1 MKKRLLFKIFMAVIV
16 MALSSG
22 HFNNA
27 RAQISIQ
34 NGATITEDFS
44 IGATATAATPAN
56 WKVDK
61 NATVRTVGTYSAAGT
76 ATERLGGDNLSTTA
90 GNGIYNLA
98 AGDQATASDRAIGGL
113 SSGSASK
120 SVNVYTYLQN
130 NGLQSIKSFSISY
143 DVERYRNGTNA
154 AGFAMQLYYSTDGAA
169 WTAAGDAFITSFAAN
184 ADNTGFASAPGE
196 TKSVTNKG
204 LNVTVPAGGSIYFA
218 WNYSVASGT
227 TTSNSQALGLDNV
240 SITANPGIM
249 VMVDAPTFNPTAQT
263 FTTPLSVSISSATV
277 GASIYYTTDG
287 STPDNTKT
295 LYTAPVSISSTTT
308 LKAIA
313 YSGASSSTV
322 TTATY
327 ESLIPTTATLPYSQ
341 SFASSMGDFIRYS
354 AVGDQVWE
362 WKSNDSGSMSINGF
376 SGGAKD
382 NEDWL
387 ISPTFDFT
395 GLNSIDL
402 DFKEAINFLTA
413 YTDMTVWASTNYT
426 GGNPALA
433 TWTELTVNNRA
444 AGSSATLFNNV
455 ETIELNDYANQP
467 SVNIAFKYTS
477 NTTAA
482 ANWLIGSVSV
492 TGSTAMP
499 PVEPTNHV
507 SNFLANSAGITTS
520 TIKLEWTENDGTN
533 VAEGYLIVA
542 SDNAVTAPVDK
553 VDPTLDYDLSDGA
566 ALVKVNHGTA
576 TYTFDNLLA
585 GTAYHFGIY
594 PYQGTG
600 SKINFKTAGAPVI
613 QVSTKSPGILLN
625 APVFNPLGGTFTD
638 SVVIAL
644 TTQTDEAQIF
654 YTLDGTT
661 PTNASTLYAGP
672 FKLTQSATVKAYTY
686 KNGAYSN
693 VSTQAYEITVT
704 PTAPQKATI
713 AELRTGLT
721 DGTEYKFT
729 GEGVVT
735 VKQDSRN
742 QKFIQD
748 ATGAILI
755 DDSQGLITSAVEVGQ
770 AITNLTGTLTLYNGL
785 MQFIPKGNA
794 EVVASPN
801 FVPAAQEL
809 TVTELQTNFEQYES
823 ELVLVK
829 NLTFTSTGT
838 FAASKNYNTTDGSK
852 TLVFLTNFGK
862 ADYIGTD
869 IPTATKDI
877 TGIAIEYNGTAQL
890 AARSLADFVDAAP
903 MTVQN
908 PVFAPIEGSYND
920 SVMVT
925 ITSATAGATIYYTT
939 DGSVPTIMSTE
950 YKAPFKLTATTTV
963 RAMAYAF
970 AMPSQAVQAVYTITP
985 SETPAIAA
993 PLFEPSATTFA
1004 DSIQIMLF
1012 SSTVGASIYYTTDGT
1027 EPSASSTLYSAPFKL
1042 KETTTLKA
1050 IAMLNGKSSTVASAT
1065 FTKEVAPTVVEV
1077 ATLAELRAGLLDGTV
1092 YKFTGE
1098 GVITFKQ
1105 TSRNQ
1110 KYIQD
1115 ATAAILIDDS
1125 KGLIK
1130 TAFEV
1135 GQAVTNLSGTLLD
1148 YSGLLE
1154 FIPTTD
1160 AGVVAEPEFTPTAQ
1174 AVTIEEL
1181 KANFNSYESELV
1193 VVSDL
1198 TFADAGTFVKSK
1210 SYNVSNGDQTLEF
1223 RTAFATADYIGTDI
1237 PTSVVH
1243 VTGIAIEYNEKVQLA
1258 ARSLADFEDGGMSFE
1273 GPEIAELTQT
1283 PEAPLATEAVVVSA
1297 KVTSEL
1303 GVSSVVLKWGTT
1315 AEMANEPVVMTA
1327 NGDVY
1332 TATIPAQAEGTTVW
1346 YQLIATDV
1354 LAWTANSDVVEYTI
1368 PTPGDKVAIYSEAFN
1383 GNLGTMT
1390 AFSVSGDQKWVFGTY
1405 SGKNYAKVSGYTNTC
1420 NANEDWLISP
1430 AISLENFVDVTLS
1443 FENAFKFDGVENDF
1457 TVQISTNYVAGTD
1470 PTTATWVQ
1478 LSDLTLSPGNYEF
1491 VTNVSALEQF
1501 EGKTIFVAFKYMT
1514 DGTLCSTW
1522 EVANVVVEGN
1532 PLGAYVEAPVISK
1545 ASGSYFETIS
1555 VEISTAT
1562 EGATIYY
1569 TIDGTTPTEAST
1581 LYTQALELSTNTT
1594 LNAIAIKEGTSST
1607 VVTATYTITLES
1619 QNKVTTLAELRKGL
1633 TDGTVYKFTGTA
1645 VITMIQSS
1653 RNQKFIQDETGAI
1666 LIDDPDGKIATAF
1679 EMGQGITN
1687 IEGTLLDYSGLLEFV
1702 PVKDAQKVEN
1712 PAYTPVA
1719 QLLTVTEIKA
1729 NFEQYESE
1737 LVKIEKVLFADA
1749 GTFAG
1754 GKNYNISTNDD
1765 LMVFRTNFRNA
1776 DYIGAAIPVNP
1787 VNVTGVLIEY
1797 NGTAQI
1803 AARFASDIEIRSSV
1817 IDIQNNVKIATA
1829 NSKVMITRDA
1839 AEAAQVEV
1847 FDLNGRKLI
1856 EQSIEGTYSE
1866 IELNRTG
1873 IFVVRYTT
1881 PGKVSKV
1888 AKINIR

>member
-1 MKKRLLFKIFMAVIV
+1 MKKRLLFKIFTAVIV

-44 IGATATAATPAN
+44 IGTTATAATPAN
-56 WKVDK
+56 WKADK
-61 NATVRTVGTYSAAGT
+61 NTTVRTVGTYSAAGS

-90 GNGIYNLA
+90 GNGIYNFA

-113 SSGSASK
+113 SSSSASK
-120 SVNVYTYLQN
+120 SVNVYTHLQN
-130 NGLQSIKSFSISY
+130 NGPQSIKSFSISY

-184 ADNTGFASAPGE
+184 SDNLGFASAPGE

-240 SITANPGIM
+240 SITANPGIL

-263 FTTPLSVSISSATV
+263 FTAPLSVTISSATA
-277 GASIYYTTDG
+277 GATIYYTTDG

-295 LYTAPVSISSTTT
+295 LYTAPVSIGSTTT

-313 YSGASSSTV
+313 YSGPSSSTV

-327 ESLIPTTATLPYSQ
+327 ESLIPATATLPYSQ

-402 DFKEAINFLTA
+402 DFSEAINYITA
-413 YTDMTVWASTNYT
+413 YSDMTVWASTNYT

-433 TWTELTVNNRA
+433 TWAELTVNNRA
-444 AGSSATLFNNV
+444 AGSSATLFGNV
-455 ETIELNDYANQP
+455 ETIELNDYANQ
-467 SVNIAFKYTS
+467 SAVNIAFKYKS
-477 NTTAA
+477 NTSGAS
-482 ANWLIGSVSV
+482 NWLIGSVSV

-553 VDPTLDYDLSDGA
+553 VDPTLDYDLSDGT

-600 SKINFKTAGAPVI
+600 SKINFKTAGAPTI

-729 GEGVVT
+729 GQGVVT

-852 TLVFLTNFGK
+852 TLVFRTNFGK
-862 ADYIGTD
+862 ADYIGTS

-877 TGIAIEYNGTAQL
+877 TGIAIEFNGTAQL
-890 AARSLADFVDAAP
+890 AARNLADFVDAAP
-903 MTVQN
+903 ITVA
-908 PVFAPIEGSYND
+908 APDIKVVDTGLSGEWI
-920 SVMVT
+920 V
-925 ITSATAGATIYYTT
+925 ITTTTAGATIYYTL
-939 DGSVPTIMSTE
+939 DGTVPTTSST
-950 YKAPFKLTATTTV
+950 
-963 RAMAYAF
+963 
-970 AMPSQAVQAVYTITP
+970 VYTDSIAFPGTV
-985 SETPAIAA
+985 TVKAIAVLNNVSSEVSTGSFVDPSPTVSA
-993 PLFEPSATTFA
+993 PMFEPSATTFA

-1012 SSTVGASIYYTTDGT
+1012 SSTEGASIYYTTDGT
-1027 EPSASSTLYSAPFKL
+1027 VPSFENSTLYSAPFKL

-1050 IAMLNGKSSTVASAT
+1050 VAMLNGKSSTVASAT

-1092 YKFTGE
+1092 YKYTGE

-1105 TSRNQ
+1105 ASRNQ

-1210 SYNVSNGDQTLEF
+1210 NYNVTSGDQTLVF
-1223 RTAFATADYIGTDI
+1223 RTAFATVDYIGTDI
-1237 PTSVVH
+1237 PTSAVH
-1243 VTGIAIEYNEKVQLA
+1243 ITGIPIEYNGTAQLV

-1405 SGKNYAKVSGYTNTC
+1405 SGKNYAKVSGYTNAC

-1430 AISLENFVDVTLS
+1430 AISLENFIDVTLS

-1491 VTNVSALEQF
+1491 VSNVSALEQF

-1555 VEISTAT
+1555 VEITSAT
-1562 EGATIYY
+1562 EGAAIHY

-1581 LYTQALELSTNTT
+1581 LYTQALELSANTT
-1594 LNAIAIKEGTSST
+1594 LNVIAIKEGTSST
-1607 VVTATYTITLES
+1607 VTTATYTITLES

>member
-130 NGLQSIKSFSISY
+130 NGPQSIKSFSISY

-240 SITANPGIM
+240 SITANPGIL

-313 YSGASSSTV
+313 YSGPSSSTV

-327 ESLIPTTATLPYSQ
+327 ESLIPATATLPYSQ
-341 SFASSMGDFIRYS
+341 SFAFSMGDFIRYS

-402 DFKEAINFLTA
+402 DFSEAINYITA
-413 YTDMTVWASTNYT
+413 YSDMTVWASTNYT

-444 AGSSATLFNNV
+444 AGNSATLFNNV
-455 ETIELNDYANQP
+455 ETIELNNYANQ
-467 SVNIAFKYTS
+467 SAVNIAFKYKS

-482 ANWLIGSVSV
+482 SNWLIGSVSV

-542 SDNAVTAPVDK
+542 LDNAVTAPVDK

-721 DGTEYKFT
+721 DGTVYKFT

-823 ELVLVK
+823 ELVLIK

-838 FAASKNYNTTDGSK
+838 FAASKDYNTTDGSK
-852 TLVFLTNFGK
+852 TLVFRTNFGK

-890 AARSLADFVDAAP
+890 AARS
-903 MTVQN
+903 Q
-908 PVFAPIEGSYND
+908 
-920 SVMVT
+920 
-925 ITSATAGATIYYTT
+925 
-939 DGSVPTIMSTE
+939 
-950 YKAPFKLTATTTV
+950 
-963 RAMAYAF
+963 
-970 AMPSQAVQAVYTITP
+970 Q
-985 SETPAIAA
+985 
-993 PLFEPSATTFA
+993 
-1004 DSIQIMLF
+1004 
-1012 SSTVGASIYYTTDGT
+1012 
-1027 EPSASSTLYSAPFKL
+1027 
-1042 KETTTLKA
+1042 
-1050 IAMLNGKSSTVASAT
+1050 
-1065 FTKEVAPTVVEV
+1065 
-1077 ATLAELRAGLLDGTV
+1077 
-1092 YKFTGE
+1092 
-1098 GVITFKQ
+1098 
-1105 TSRNQ
+1105 
-1110 KYIQD
+1110 
-1115 ATAAILIDDS
+1115 
-1125 KGLIK
+1125 
-1130 TAFEV
+1130 
-1135 GQAVTNLSGTLLD
+1135 
-1148 YSGLLE
+1148 
-1154 FIPTTD
+1154 
-1160 AGVVAEPEFTPTAQ
+1160 
-1174 AVTIEEL
+1174 
-1181 KANFNSYESELV
+1181 
-1193 VVSDL
+1193 
-1198 TFADAGTFVKSK
+1198 
-1210 SYNVSNGDQTLEF
+1210 F
-1223 RTAFATADYIGTDI
+1223 RD
-1237 PTSVVH
+1237 
-1243 VTGIAIEYNEKVQLA
+1243 
-1258 ARSLADFEDGGMSFE
+1258 
-1273 GPEIAELTQT
+1273 
-1283 PEAPLATEAVVVSA
+1283 
-1297 KVTSEL
+1297 
-1303 GVSSVVLKWGTT
+1303 
-1315 AEMANEPVVMTA
+1315 
-1327 NGDVY
+1327 
-1332 TATIPAQAEGTTVW
+1332 
-1346 YQLIATDV
+1346 
-1354 LAWTANSDVVEYTI
+1354 
-1368 PTPGDKVAIYSEAFN
+1368 
-1383 GNLGTMT
+1383 
-1390 AFSVSGDQKWVFGTY
+1390 
-1405 SGKNYAKVSGYTNTC
+1405 
-1420 NANEDWLISP
+1420 
-1430 AISLENFVDVTLS
+1430 
-1443 FENAFKFDGVENDF
+1443 
-1457 TVQISTNYVAGTD
+1457 
-1470 PTTATWVQ
+1470 
-1478 LSDLTLSPGNYEF
+1478 
-1491 VTNVSALEQF
+1491 
-1501 EGKTIFVAFKYMT
+1501 
-1514 DGTLCSTW
+1514 
-1522 EVANVVVEGN
+1522 
-1532 PLGAYVEAPVISK
+1532 
-1545 ASGSYFETIS
+1545 
-1555 VEISTAT
+1555 
-1562 EGATIYY
+1562 
-1569 TIDGTTPTEAST
+1569 
-1581 LYTQALELSTNTT
+1581 
-1594 LNAIAIKEGTSST
+1594 
-1607 VVTATYTITLES
+1607 
-1619 QNKVTTLAELRKGL
+1619 
-1633 TDGTVYKFTGTA
+1633 
-1645 VITMIQSS
+1645 
-1653 RNQKFIQDETGAI
+1653 
-1666 LIDDPDGKIATAF
+1666 
-1679 EMGQGITN
+1679 
-1687 IEGTLLDYSGLLEFV
+1687 
-1702 PVKDAQKVEN
+1702 
-1712 PAYTPVA
+1712 
-1719 QLLTVTEIKA
+1719 
-1729 NFEQYESE
+1729 
-1737 LVKIEKVLFADA
+1737 
-1749 GTFAG
+1749 
-1754 GKNYNISTNDD
+1754 
-1765 LMVFRTNFRNA
+1765 
-1776 DYIGAAIPVNP
+1776 
-1787 VNVTGVLIEY
+1787 
-1797 NGTAQI
+1797 
-1803 AARFASDIEIRSSV
+1803 
-1817 IDIQNNVKIATA
+1817 
-1829 NSKVMITRDA
+1829 
-1839 AEAAQVEV
+1839 
-1847 FDLNGRKLI
+1847 
-1856 EQSIEGTYSE
+1856 
-1866 IELNRTG
+1866 
-1873 IFVVRYTT
+1873 
-1881 PGKVSKV
+1881 
-1888 AKINIR
+1888 